1 MGTLDGKRILL
12 IISGGIAAY
21 KSLELIRLIKKS
33 GGAVRCIL
41 TAGGAQ
47 FVTPL
52 SVAALSG
59 EACYTDLFSL
69 KDEAEMGHIR
79 LSREADLV
87 VVAPA
92 SANMIARMA
101 HGLADD
107 LASTALLASD
117 KPVLIA
123 PAMNVE
129 MWAKP
134 AVQANV
140 STLRGWGIGLIGPAA
155 GDLACGETGDGRMAE
170 PEEILAA
177 IVMLVAKASPNP
189 LQRRGLQG
197 GEAANASP
205 ISSLSSEEGRGEAYQ
220 PLSGLKAL
228 VTGGPTYEP
237 LDPVRYIGNRSSG
250 KQGRAMAAALAEL
263 GAAVTLVTGPVALA
277 DGEGFKTV
285 HVETALEMLAA
296 CRAHLPVD
304 IAVCTA
310 AVSDWSP
317 AAFSAQKI
325 KKNGRRAPPDI
336 KLKENPDILATLA
349 RPYTGRP
356 KLVVGFAAETKD
368 VVQTAAAKRQAK
380 NCDWIIA
387 NDVTE
392 GAFGTDDN
400 RVWFIDGDM
409 QEDWGRTA
417 KQDIARKLASRIAER
432 FTAAPERAK
441 DNIRK
446 MKK

>member
-140 STLRGWGIGLIGPAA
+140 STLRGWGIAQIGPAA

-189 LQRRGLQG
+189 LQRRGLQSGGPQG
-197 GEAANASP
+197 GEAAANASP
-205 ISSLSSEEGRGEAYQ
+205 ISSLSSGEGRGEVYQ

-285 HVETALEMLAA
+285 HVETALDMLAA

-325 KKNGRRAPPDI
+325 
-336 KLKENPDILATLA
+336 
-349 RPYTGRP
+349 
-356 KLVVGFAAETKD
+356 
-368 VVQTAAAKRQAK
+368 
-380 NCDWIIA
+380 
-387 NDVTE
+387 
-392 GAFGTDDN
+392 
-400 RVWFIDGDM
+400 
-409 QEDWGRTA
+409 
-417 KQDIARKLASRIAER
+417 
-432 FTAAPERAK
+432 
-441 DNIRK
+441 
-446 MKK
+446 